1 MLEVFFSLITPL
13 ANIFWFGLLNL
24 GICLISIHWIYV
36 RNQTGD
42 NPKQHRAL
50 QSIGLVLALLAIG
63 ILWIKQW
70 NIGDLLAFYTVFS
83 GVVYLS
89 TLNLDKNVLKEA
101 RGWFLSILFVFVIR
115 GYIYEPW
122 QIPSSSMKPNLEI
135 GDFVLVNRNAYGLEI
150 PFTGRAKILS
160 QSPEIGEVV
169 VFFPPHKPTTPF
181 VKRVIAK
188 GGDKVTYANKKYFV
202 NGNELEASFFSEDF
216 SGGNLFYEQN
226 NNLSYVIRKIP
237 SRLAV
242 NGSWEIPEGS
252 FFVSGDNRDNSS
264 DSREWGYITEDVI
277 WGRADFI
284 WMSWPQGNF
293 PNFSRVGKVE

>member
-13 ANIFWFGLLNL
+13 ANIFWFSLLNL

-42 NPKQHRAL
+42 NPTQHRAL

-160 QSPEIGEVV
+160 RSPEIGEVV

-202 NGNELEASFFSEDF
+202 NGNELEASFFSEDI

>member
-13 ANIFWFGLLNL
+13 ANIFWFSLLNL

-36 RNQTGD
+36 RNQTGE

-70 NIGDLLAFYTVFS
+70 NIGDLLAFYSVFS

-160 QSPEIGEVV
+160 RSPEIGEVV

-202 NGNELEASFFSEDF
+202 NGNELETSFFSEDF
-216 SGGNLFYEQN
+216 SGGNLFYEHN

-242 NGSWEIPEGS
+242 NESWEIPEGS

>member
-36 RNQTGD
+36 RNQTGE
-42 NPKQHRAL
+42 NPKLHRAL

-89 TLNLDKNVLKEA
+89 TLNRDKNVLKEA

-160 QSPEIGEVV
+160 RSPEIGEVV

>member
-24 GICLISIHWIYV
+24 VICLISIHWIYV

-160 QSPEIGEVV
+160 RSPEIGEVV